1 MPSQATIT
9 PTPSPPPP
17 ARLSPE
23 LEAKFA
29 AARELT
35 LGTTVPAMLRCPHVP
50 RLDTDHR
57 QAGFGECTEQPLR

>member
-1 MPSQATIT
+1 VPSQATIT

-57 QAGFGECTEQPLR
+57 QACFRECTE